1 MGDSIGMWA
10 AFVAVAIS
18 IADIVAVGHI
28 VLTKQND
35 RSAVAW
41 AGLVLLAP
49 GLGAILYLVFGVN
62 RIRRRALS
70 LRAGLPTHR
79 DTDVDV
85 HAISASDWCNHAPD
99 GCDHLEPLVHLVGS
113 LSDRSLL
120 SGNSVQPL
128 VNGDAAYPD
137 MIAAIDAAEH
147 CVGLSSYIFNADRVG
162 LRFVDALA
170 RAHERGVVVRVLID
184 AVGER
189 YGWPRRV
196 VSDLR
201 ARGVSARRFLPALA
215 PWNLAFLNLRN
226 HRKILVIDGCIGFT
240 GGMNIKAGHVLG
252 DEPKHPVRDLHF
264 RFEGPVVAQLTE
276 AFAIDW
282 EFASG
287 ERLATAPWFPE
298 VAEVGPVAAR
308 GVSDGPDE
316 TRERLE
322 RVLLGGVSTARES
335 VRIMTPY
342 FVPDEPLMW
351 ALETAARRG
360 VEVDLVLPGTN
371 NFAFM
376 TWAAMQRVERLVGH
390 GARVTFSL
398 PPFDHA
404 KVMVVDRAWTLVGSG
419 NWDAR
424 SLALNFEFNVEVYD
438 AGFAAAVEQL
448 VVERRDAGT
457 RVDATVLKRRGLF
470 VRVRDGL
477 VRLAS
482 PYL

>member
-1 MGDSIGMWA
+1 MGWQA
-10 AFVAVAIS
+10 ALVALTITV
-18 IADIVAVGHI
+18 ADIVAVGHI

-49 GLGAILYLVFGVN
+49 GIGALLYLVFGVN
-62 RIRRRALS
+62 RIRRRAVS
-70 LRAGLPTHR
+70 LRAGLPSHR
-79 DTDVDV
+79 ATEVDV
-85 HAISASDWCNHAPD
+85 HAIEPDAWRAHAPD
-99 GCDHLEPLVHLVGS
+99 GCGHLGPLVHLVGS
-113 LSDRSLL
+113 LSDRALL
-120 SGNSVQPL
+120 RGNAVEPL
-128 VNGDAAYPD
+128 VNGDAAYPA
-137 MIAAIDAAEH
+137 MIAAIDAAER

-170 RAHERGVVVRVLID
+170 RAHERGVVVRVLVD

-189 YGWPRRV
+189 YGWPRRI
-196 VSDLR
+196 VSHLR
-201 ARGVSARRFLPALA
+201 ARDVSAARFLPALA
-215 PWNLAFLNLRN
+215 PWNIAFLNLRN
-226 HRKILVIDGCIGFT
+226 HRKILVVDGCVGFT
-240 GGMNIKAGHVLG
+240 GGMNLKQGHVLD

-264 RFEGPVVAQLTE
+264 RLEGPIVAQLTE

-282 EFASG
+282 EFATS
-287 ERLATAPWFPE
+287 ERLATDPWFPE

-322 RVLLGGVSTARES
+322 RVLLGAVSVARER

-360 VEVDLVLPGTN
+360 VEIDLVLPGAN

-376 TWAAMQRVERLVGH
+376 TWAAMRRVERLIAH

-398 PPFDHA
+398 PPFDHS
-404 KVMVVDRAWTLVGSG
+404 KVMVVDGAWTLIGSG

-424 SLALNFEFNVEVYD
+424 SLSLNFEFNVEVYD
-438 AGFAAAVEQL
+438 AAFACAVEQL
-448 VVERRDAGT
+448 VLERRDAGQT
-457 RVDATVLKRRGLF
+457 VDAARLAKRGVL